1 MIVSHRH
8 RFVFLKTRKT
18 ASTSVEVFLR
28 RFCGPDDIVTPVTP
42 IDELVAVAAGHPPR
56 NFTDDAGREAAYVAD
71 VAAGR
76 LGKAALFHSTPF
88 RFRHHMTM
96 AELRAELG
104 EAIDGYFVFTC
115 ERHPYDKAIS
125 RAGYQL
131 GSGRYLMR
139 GEARPADRE
148 AALAFL
154 EAMVADGS
162 IAEIANWPIYAQ
174 CDRIVADAVVLYED
188 LAAGLGAVLRRL
200 GLDESGSTAGLP
212 FLKRGLRPEGLSRA
226 MLPETCR
233 AAVREACAREF
244 DAFGYAP

>member
-18 ASTSVEVFLR
+18 ASTSIEVFLR
-28 RFCGPDDIVTPVTP
+28 RFCGPEDIVTPVTP

-56 NFTDDAGREAAYVAD
+56 NFTDDPGRENTYVAD

-76 LGKAALFHSTPF
+76 LGRAAMFHATSF

-96 AELRAELG
+96 ADLRAELG
-104 EAIDGYFVFTC
+104 GRIDGYFVFTC

-139 GEARPADRE
+139 GEARPADPQ
-148 AALAFL
+148 AALDFL
-154 EAMVADGS
+154 DAMVADGS
-162 IAEIANWPIYAQ
+162 ISEIANWPIYAHG
-174 CDRIVADAVVLYED
+174 DRIVADAVVRYED
-188 LAAGLGAVLRRL
+188 LSTGLGAVLRQL
-200 GLDESGSTAGLP
+200 GLESSGNTAGLP
-212 FLKRGLRPEGLSRA
+212 FLKKGLRPEGLTRA
-226 MLPETCR
+226 MLSESCR

-244 DAFGYAP
+244 EAFGYAP